1 MFISKF
7 EKLQITKRLDTLAAT
22 LQEDKLEIN
31 ERLDGV
37 VSSLIKVSE
46 QQDKAQDGIPNIRKT
61 IKSLMDNIWELDSKI
76 KNLDAKVENL
86 NAKVVNF
93 HSTATLVTA
102 LVEQTKNMRM
112 RLGELERANTVF
124 TKNDKALFAGVASLG
139 RRKIVSQPPKQVVIP
154 PESVQA
160 LKDAGF
166 WDDANKRVAA
176 IDQLI
181 KDEQI
186 KEVLRKKEM
195 QKERQRQHSRN
206 YYLRKKAEKLAKE
219 TA

>member
-1 MFISKF
+1 MFISKA
-7 EKLQITKRLDTLAAT
+7 EKLQ
-22 LQEDKLEIN
+22 IN
-31 ERLDGV
+31 ERLDALAASFVEEELKINERFEGV
-37 VSSLIKVSE
+37 VSSLVKVSE

-93 HSTATLVTA
+93 QSTATLVTA
-102 LVEQTKNMRM
+102 VAEQSKNMRI
-112 RLGELERANTVF
+112 RIAELERANDVF

-139 RRKIVSQPPKQVVIP
+139 RRKTVSQPPKQVVIP

-166 WDDANKRVAA
+166 WDDPVKRVTV

>member
-1 MFISKF
+1 MFISKA
-7 EKLQITKRLDTLAAT
+7 EKLK
-22 LQEDKLEIN
+22 IN
-31 ERLDGV
+31 ERLDAINMALV
-37 VSSLIKVSE
+37 EMSE
-46 QQDKAQDGIPNIRKT
+46 KANAAFAAADKSQDGIPNIRKT
-61 IKSLMDNIWELDSKI
+61 IKSLMDNIWDLDSKI
-76 KNLDAKVENL
+76 KNLDTKVENL

-102 LVEQTKNMRM
+102 MAEQARNMRK
-112 RLGELERANTVF
+112 RIDDLERESAVF

-139 RRKIVSQPPKQVVIP
+139 RRKTVSQPPKQVVIP

-186 KEVLRKKEM
+186 KEVLKKKEM
-195 QKERQRQHSRN
+195 QKERQRQHARN

-219 TA
+219 IA